1 MKKEAEKRK
10 QEQQVEDLNS
20 VKNEAVRK
28 KNWSSE
34 KQESL
39 FSVSLCRI
47 KFNSI

>member
-28 KNWSSE
+28 KN
-34 KQESL
+34 
-39 FSVSLCRI
+39 
-47 KFNSI
+47 